1 MYKKYIKIIPLL
13 LASYSVPILADI
25 DMQKGM
31 YDSAKEMMAMDEK
44 MNRAIREHKQSD
56 PKWDESIE
64 LKVMS
69 VHDFEEREN
78 SYVLE
83 REIEDV
89 NQTKVDVKLENGQL
103 TISTTTTVIEKTEFS
118 ESKTINSSSSS
129 LSIPNDADE
138 TRMEQSYENGLLKIV
153 FPKK

>member
-1 MYKKYIKIIPLL
+1 MYKKYMKVMTLL
-13 LASYSVPILADI
+13 LASYSVPVLADI

-31 YDSAKEMMAMDEK
+31 YDSAKEMMAMDEN
-44 MNRAIREHKQSD
+44 MNRAILEHKKSD

-69 VHDFEEREN
+69 IHDFEEKKN

-83 REIEDV
+83 REIDDV
-89 NQTKVDVKLENGQL
+89 NQTKVDVKLENGKL

-118 ESKTINSSSSS
+118 ESKSISSSSTS
-129 LSIPNDADE
+129 LFIPNDADE
-138 TRMEQSYENGLLKIV
+138 NRMEQSYENGLLKIV

>member
-1 MYKKYIKIIPLL
+1 MYKKMIKITPLL
-13 LASYSVPILADI
+13 FLFNSLPLFADI

-44 MNRAIREHKQSD
+44 MNRAIREHKKSD

-69 VHDFEEREN
+69 VHDFEEKKN

-83 REIEDV
+83 REIDDV

-138 TRMEQSYENGLLKIV
+138 TQMEQSYKNGLLKIT